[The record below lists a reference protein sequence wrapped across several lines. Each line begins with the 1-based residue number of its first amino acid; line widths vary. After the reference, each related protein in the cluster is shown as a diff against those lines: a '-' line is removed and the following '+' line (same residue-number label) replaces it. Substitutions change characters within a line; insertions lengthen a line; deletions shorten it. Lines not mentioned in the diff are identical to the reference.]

1 MNYAVYSIYH
11 YYRIIKNL
19 MLSPCSNKC
28 VYLNFITVGSRYNE
42 VGSLANQAFVI
53 RKFVNK
59 ISIYGKIWNNI
70 WNFGILRYIISYVMY
85 CTTYVTQI
93 SSLYLKK
100 VRYKKKFG
108 IKRVILLCTVYRLT
122 SLNGIQHL
130 ISNIRYNKFFFIC

>member
-1 MNYAVYSIYH
+1 MKLWYIAVYYDFLCYVQH
-11 YYRIIKNL
+11 
-19 MLSPCSNKC
+19 MLHK
-28 VYLNFITVGSRYNE
+28 
-42 VGSLANQAFVI
+42 
-53 RKFVNK
+53 
-59 ISIYGKIWNNI
+59 
-70 WNFGILRYIISYVMY
+70 
-85 CTTYVTQI
+85 I